1 MINILIADD
10 HPVVREGIKQIIAKS
25 NDMTVTAE
33 ASNGQEVIEKISKY
47 NFDIVILDI
56 AMPGRDGFEVI
67 KELKRIKPKIA
78 ILVLSIYPE
87 DQIGIRVL
95 ENGASGYLNKESAP
109 SELINAIIKIYNGRK
124 YISPNLV
131 ESLAS
136 RVMISKKTLLHEN
149 LSNREY
155 QILCLIASGKDPKE
169 IAERLSISIKS
180 VRTYRER
187 IHQKLMVKND
197 VELTLYAIQNKI
209 I

>member
-25 NDMTVTAE
+25 KDMTVTAE
-33 ASNGQEVIEKISKY
+33 ASNGQEVIEKICKY
-47 NFDIVILDI
+47 NFDVIILDI

-67 KELKRIKPKIA
+67 KELKRMKPKIA

-109 SELINAIIKIYNGRK
+109 SELINAIIKIHNGRK
-124 YISPNLV
+124 YISSNLV

-136 RVMISKKTLLHEN
+136 RVMISKKPLLHEN

-169 IAERLSISIKS
+169 IADRLSISIKS

-197 VELTLYAIQNKI
+197 VELTHYAIQNKI

>member
-10 HPVVREGIKQIIAKS
+10 HPVVREGLKQIIAKS
-25 NDMTVTAE
+25 NEMTVAAE
-33 ASNGQEVIEKISKY
+33 ASNGQEVIEKVASNK
-47 NFDIVILDI
+47 FDVIILDI
-56 AMPGRDGFEVI
+56 AMPGRDGFEVL
-67 KELKRIKPKIA
+67 KELKRIQPKTA

-109 SELINAIIKIYNGRK
+109 SELISAIIKIYNGRK

-131 ESLAS
+131 ETLAS
-136 RVMISKKTLLHEN
+136 RLMVTRKPLLHEN

-155 QILCLIASGKDPKE
+155 QILCMIASGKEPKE
-169 IAERLSISIKS
+169 ISDRLSISIKS

-197 VELTLYAIQNKI
+197 VELTHYAIHNKI

>member
-25 NDMTVTAE
+25 IDIKVTAE
-33 ASNGQEVIEKISKY
+33 ASNGQEVIEKVTMN
-47 NFDIVILDI
+47 NFDLIILDI

-67 KELKRIKPKIA
+67 KEIKRVKPNTP

-109 SELINAIIKIYNGRK
+109 SELINAITKIYDGRK

-131 ESLAS
+131 ETLAS
-136 RVMISKKTLLHEN
+136 RVMISKKPLLHEN

-169 IAERLSISIKS
+169 IADRLSLSIKS

-197 VELTLYAIQNKI
+197 VELTHYAIQNKI

>member
-1 MINILIADD
+1 MISILIADD

-25 NDMTVTAE
+25 NEMKVAAE
-33 ASNGQEVIEKISKY
+33 ASNGQEVIEKITKNNY
-47 NFDIVILDI
+47 DIIILDI
-56 AMPGRDGFEVI
+56 AMPGIDGFEVI
-67 KELKRIKPKIA
+67 KEVKKIKPNSS

-109 SELINAIIKIYNGRK
+109 SELLNAINKIYSGRK
-124 YISPNLV
+124 YISENLAQ
-131 ESLAS
+131 SLAS
-136 RVMISKKTLLHEN
+136 RVMVNKKPYFHEN

-155 QILCLIASGKDPKE
+155 QILCMLALGKDPKE
-169 IAERLSISIKS
+169 IAGRLSISIKS

-187 IHQKLMVKND
+187 IHHKLMVKND
-197 VELTLYAIQNKI
+197 VELTHYAIQNKI